1 MKYVLVN
8 HGGSANHGCEALVR
22 TVNTLLGG
30 ENMVM
35 SDSPEEDFR
44 YALNDVISVTPATSS
59 YSKLSADFVNAYA
72 RLKLNKDYSY
82 MDVLPYLQPIRK
94 IDKDSTVIS
103 VGGDI
108 YCYENYRMYILIH
121 REIAKK
127 HKTIL
132 LGCSLEKRLF
142 DDPEFVAD
150 MKSYD
155 YISARESI
163 TYSYLKEAGLTNIG
177 LAPDTA
183 FLLPKT
189 ELPLPDGF
197 VEGNTIGLNVSP
209 LVERKESKPEI
220 VKENYRCLIE
230 YILSHTDSSIALIPH
245 VVWKDNDDRTI
256 LREFYEEYKDTG
268 RVVMIED
275 HNCMELKGYISRCRF
290 FIGART
296 HATIAAYSSCVPTL
310 VVGYSVKSKG
320 IAADLFGTDD
330 KYVIPVQQLSKQ
342 DDLTESFRWIMENED
357 GIRNNLTKKMQTYTS
372 NMSALEET
380 IREIGKK
387 H

>member
-59 YSKLSADFVNAYA
+59 YSKFSADFANAYA

-310 VVGYSVKSKG
+310 VVGYSIKSKG
-320 IAADLFGTDD
+320 IAKDLFGSDEN
-330 KYVIPVQQLSKQ
+330 YVIPVQS
-342 DDLTESFRWIMENED
+342 LTEHEDLCRRTRWIIEQEEMLRNHLEKTMPVYKQSISSLANKLANE
-357 GIRNNLTKKMQTYTS
+357 
-372 NMSALEET
+372 EEV
-380 IREIGKK
+380 
-387 H
+387 

>member
-1 MKYVLVN
+1 MSKYILVN

-94 IDKDSTVIS
+94 IDKDTTVIS

-121 REIAKK
+121 REIAKN

-209 LVERKESKPEI
+209 LVERKESKPGI

-310 VVGYSVKSKG
+310 VVGYSIKSKG
-320 IAADLFGTDD
+320 IAKDLFGSDEN
-330 KYVIPVQQLSKQ
+330 YVIPVQS
-342 DDLTESFRWIMENED
+342 LTEHEDLCRRTRWIIEQEEMLRNHLEKTMPVYKQSISSLANKLANE
-357 GIRNNLTKKMQTYTS
+357 
-372 NMSALEET
+372 EEV
-380 IREIGKK
+380 
-387 H
+387 